1 MAYTL
6 TAAVREVKNP
16 KELRRSGLVPG
27 VVYGREFHKEI
38 TIPQHDLEKLLS
50 KITRSSRISLK
61 LDGQVFPTFIK
72 EIHYH
77 PLSDR
82 VLHIDLFRPAE
93 GKPIKIQ
100 VPVKFVGEPVGKKK
114 GGATNRLRDAIQVA
128 GASDSIPELLEVDI
142 SHLDVGDS
150 VRAGEVKVPSAIQL
164 LTPKEILLVQ
174 VMIPR
179 KIEEAVAAPAEG
191 EAAAEGAAATGEPGA
206 APAAEGAKG
215 AAPKEAGKG
224 GPSKEGA
231 KGGKEAPKEEK
242 KGK

>member
-16 KELRRSGLVPG
+16 KELRRSGLIPG

-38 TIPQHDLEKLLS
+38 TIPQHDLEKLLA

-61 LDGQVFPTFIK
+61 LDGQEFPTFIK

-82 VLHIDLFRPAE
+82 VLHVDLFRPAID
-93 GKPIKIQ
+93 KPIKIQ

-114 GGATNRLRDAIQVA
+114 GGATNRLRDAIQVT

-142 SHLDVGDS
+142 SHLDIGDS
-150 VRAGEVKVPSAIQL
+150 VRAGEVKVPSGIQL
-164 LTPKEILLVQ
+164 LTPKEVLLVQ

-179 KIEEAVAAPAEG
+179 KIEETVATPAEG
-191 EAAAEGAAATGEPGA
+191 EAAAAEGAAAGA
-206 APAAEGAKG
+206 AGVAPAAEGV
-215 AAPKEAGKG
+215 KG
-224 GPSKEGA
+224 GAGAPAA